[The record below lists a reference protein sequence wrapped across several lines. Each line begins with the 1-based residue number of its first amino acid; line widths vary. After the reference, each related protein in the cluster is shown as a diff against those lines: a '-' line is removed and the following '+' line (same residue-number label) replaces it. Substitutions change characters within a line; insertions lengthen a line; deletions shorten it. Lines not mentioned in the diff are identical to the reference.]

1 MRKRGRRQLCVRI
14 ACGNSRCSRT
24 GVTMQSAPMSSATNG
39 DESMDVEPDVSP
51 PRTPPVG
58 NGAQASAT
66 TWNFVQMNMT
76 LLPIARPLPVTICHR
91 FQDGVNQT
99 ERKPITPTQKLQR
112 RILEKANNISPR
124 RHELSIAAR
133 RRLQQQQCHHSTD
146 FLAASGAANDNLSI
160 STKSSYPYAHFRQ
173 TDKPD
178 AGCKRKRT
186 ATFDAPTPIYT
197 GPMVYS
203 HDEDKRVR
211 SSSAEVHASQFAG
224 LTLSRGSHASYSPLH
239 GRPLFKGKRILEL
252 QDEERRLLPD
262 ERATGPSPTKR
273 SRMI

>member
-1 MRKRGRRQLCVRI
+1 
-14 ACGNSRCSRT
+14 
-24 GVTMQSAPMSSATNG
+24 MSSATNA
-39 DESMDVEPDVSP
+39 DESMEVDTEQPDV

-58 NGAQASAT
+58 RVGGGAQAPSAT

-99 ERKPITPTQKLQR
+99 ERKPITPTQKLHH

-133 RRLQQQQCHHSTD
+133 RRLQQQQYHRSTG
-146 FLAASGAANDNLSI
+146 LPPATGCAVHANLSV
-160 STKSSYPYAHFRQ
+160 STQPSCHFQQ
-173 TDKPD
+173 TDQPD
-178 AGCKRKRT
+178 AGGKRKRT

-197 GPMVYS
+197 GSMAFG
-203 HDEDKRVR
+203 HDEDDKRER
-211 SSSAEVHASQFAG
+211 SYSADRAFLGEAHASQYAG
-224 LTLSRGSHASYSPLH
+224 LPLRRDSGSSLAPYSPLH

-252 QDEERRLLPD
+252 QDEERRLVPD
-262 ERATGPSPTKR
+262 ERVAGPSPTKR